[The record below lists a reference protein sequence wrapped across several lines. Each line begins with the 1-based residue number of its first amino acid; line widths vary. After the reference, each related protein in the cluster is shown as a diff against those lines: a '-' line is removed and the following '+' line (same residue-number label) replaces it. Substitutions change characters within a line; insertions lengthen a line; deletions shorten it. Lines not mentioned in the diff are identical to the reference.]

1 MSKTLYVWNLPTAT
15 TETGLRN
22 LFRRYGQVS
31 SAKIGWTEAPLTEAT
46 VVMTDDHAADHV
58 GVGLGVYDRF
68 GPEHFLQP
76 VAELGGQGL
85 VDGGGGGQADV
96 DPAPPLVDYPPGPA
110 VNYPQAIE
118 PAVA

>member
-46 VVMTDDHAADHV
+46 VVMTDDHAADAAAHAPR
-58 GVGLGVYDRF
+58 GPRIGSRALEFGSTQRRSYEISWDGRSGGLNSYSR
-68 GPEHFLQP
+68 
-76 VAELGGQGL
+76 
-85 VDGGGGGQADV
+85 
-96 DPAPPLVDYPPGPA
+96 
-110 VNYPQAIE
+110 
-118 PAVA
+118 